1 MTGRTHQYKLVLL
14 GESAVGKSSL
24 VLRFVKGQ
32 FFEYQESTIG
42 AAFLTQSVNLDD
54 CTVKFEIWD
63 TAGQERY
70 HSLAPMYY
78 RGAAAA
84 VVVYDITNNNSF
96 IRAQNWVK
104 ELQRQ
109 GTSKIVIALAG
120 NKSDLSAQ
128 REVKPEVAQAYADE
142 NQIFFFETS
151 AKTDHNVNELFVEI
165 AKRLPKDEPK
175 EQDPSTLY
183 LDDQAKPKPT
193 CCG

>member
-1 MTGRTHQYKLVLL
+1 
-14 GESAVGKSSL
+14 
-24 VLRFVKGQ
+24 
-32 FFEYQESTIG
+32 
-42 AAFLTQSVNLDD
+42 
-54 CTVKFEIWD
+54 
-63 TAGQERY
+63 
-70 HSLAPMYY
+70 MYY

-183 LDDQAKPKPT
+183 LDEHENKPKPG